1 MIYGFFKRIAMK
13 SVAVI
18 MAGGA
23 GARLWPRST
32 EKRPKQFIHL
42 IGEGTMI
49 QNTVMRLFPMFA
61 PEDIYIVTVMSLVD
75 TLRSQLPVLPPEN
88 IIGEPFS
95 RNTAPCLALA
105 AVVIG
110 RKYNQEVVLVALPSD
125 HLIYNVREFHHSLEV
140 AQKVAYET
148 DGIATIGVAPTRP
161 ETAFGYI
168 QVREDSGALGS
179 MYDREVLY
187 AVNFAEKPDIDTAQ
201 RFVDAGDF
209 YWNSGIFIVRISTL
223 WASFDAYLPDH
234 APLFRLIEKY
244 YGRPAYPK
252 MLDSMYKQ
260 MRPLSFDYGI
270 MERATNVFVVQS
282 SFGWSDVGSWDELYR
297 LSLKDARNNAIEG
310 DVIAMDTNN
319 CFVSSNGKII
329 GMIGVE
335 DLIVVDSDNG
345 LIICKRGDS
354 QKIRDLV
361 DHMRRRQ
368 MGRYL

>member
-1 MIYGFFKRIAMK
+1 MK

-49 QNTVMRLFPMFA
+49 QNTVMRLFPLFA
-61 PEDIYIVTVMSLVD
+61 PEDIYIVTLSSLVD
-75 TLRSQLPVLPPEN
+75 VLRSQLPVLPSEN
-88 IIGEPFS
+88 IIGEPFG
-95 RNTAPCLALA
+95 RNTAPCIALA
-105 AVVIG
+105 SIYIEEKYKEDVVI
-110 RKYNQEVVLVALPSD
+110 VALPSD

-140 AQKVAYET
+140 AQKVASEL
-148 DGIATIGVAPTRP
+148 DGIVTIGVAPTRP

-168 QVREDSGALGS
+168 QVREGNGTLVK
-179 MYDREVLY
+179 MYNREVLY

-201 RFVDAGDF
+201 RFADAGDF
-209 YWNSGIFIVRISTL
+209 YWNSGMFIARISTL
-223 WASFDAYLPDH
+223 WSSFDAYLPDH
-234 APLFRLIEKY
+234 APLFHLIKKY
-244 YGRPAYPK
+244 FHKPTYPK

-270 MERATNVFVVQS
+270 MEKATNVFVVLS

-297 LSLKDARNNAIEG
+297 LSMKDAKNNAIEG
-310 DVIAMDTNN
+310 DVIAMDSTN
-319 CFVSSNGKII
+319 CFVSSNGKMI
-329 GMIGVE
+329 GLIGVE

-345 LIICKRGDS
+345 LVICKRGDS

-361 DHMRRRQ
+361 DFMRRKQ
-368 MGRYL
+368 ITGYL